1 MTEHFPATI
10 HQVEIIAD
18 VNASRTVPALIA
30 AEGERASYR
39 FFEFFSAQIRNPHT
53 RRAFARAVQQ
63 LLVWCGAARRQVDR
77 RGAAAV
83 CRHMRNMP
91 KPCQL
96 CSRHATWPKRQFFWA
111 IPRFASRRA

>member
-63 LLVWCGAARRQVDR
+63 LLVWCEQHGVRSIAEVERLYV
-77 RGAAAV
+77 G
-83 CRHMRNMP
+83 
-91 KPCQL
+91 
-96 CSRHATWPKRQFFWA
+96 T
-111 IPRFASRRA
+111 